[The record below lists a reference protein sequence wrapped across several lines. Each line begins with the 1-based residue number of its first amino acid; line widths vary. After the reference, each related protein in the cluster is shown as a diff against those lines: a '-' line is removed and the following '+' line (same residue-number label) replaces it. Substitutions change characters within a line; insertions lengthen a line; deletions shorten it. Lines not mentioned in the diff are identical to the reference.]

1 MKVPGKPATRVELLL
16 ATQSTSELPFN
27 KEART
32 VTEVYSVSDHFV
44 NKDPNVRTLYDQLVS
59 LVRTFGPVEEDPKKT
74 SIHLNR
80 KSALAGVETRRNNFL
95 LTIKSDHP
103 IKSPRVEKVE
113 KISSKRFYHKVRIS
127 SPDDFDEELKN
138 WLQEAYA
145 LSE

>member
-1 MKVPGKPATRVELLL
+1 
-16 ATQSTSELPFN
+16 
-27 KEART
+27 
-32 VTEVYSVSDHFV
+32 VTEVYSVSDHFA
-44 NKDPNVRTLYDQLVS
+44 NKDPSVRTLYDQLVS